1 MPTIAEKYAATLR
14 VVEDAE
20 DSESQEISED
30 GEKRLVLEWNEI
42 RRRSTV
48 RVRKGIHRYTFSDR
62 PAVLAP
68 ASIEVLWSLPHP
80 GCTLRVLLDRGRP
93 VAPEASEAPMAEGME
108 APLNRKSRSSEPL
121 GRQLDEMKGWAEDRA
136 VCGLDSHVLMEGR

>member
-93 VAPEASEAPMAEGME
+93 VAPEQPGTRSCRPRRDADKGLTRPSLIWPSVS
-108 APLNRKSRSSEPL
+108 APLSRH
-121 GRQLDEMKGWAEDRA
+121 QL
-136 VCGLDSHVLMEGR
+136 